1 MIRTEGVLVY
11 DGDMVYTGETEYIS
25 FVAPYKGKRYKIEIR
40 EIGNEAFA
48 MGDFF
53 TRIYRSV
60 DEVFENW
67 SFPKGSKKK
76 YRPGRRISSLDELK
90 SQNVVVVYGK
100 TYDMGWVRGW
110 QFGRVYTLA
119 SKGAIRLAVP
129 VRKPADKEEK
139 HDKKDDRR

>member
-1 MIRTEGVLVY
+1 MA
-11 DGDMVYTGETEYIS
+11 D
-25 FVAPYKGKRYKIEIR
+25 
-40 EIGNEAFA
+40 IGNEAFV

-76 YRPGRRISSLDELK
+76 YRPERRISSLDELK

-119 SKGAIRLAVP
+119 SKGAIRLAE
-129 VRKPADKEEK
+129 A
-139 HDKKDDRR
+139 RRCSFNRAHRPLNSRSGACFCIE